1 MHEPYPVRA
10 VVQPIR
16 KQSALWRPYMARHRQ
31 NSAWQYHN
39 GGAWPMVGGFW
50 VAALAR
56 CGRRRQARIEL
67 VKLARACALDDW
79 AFAEWLHG
87 RTSAPRGMRGQ
98 SWNAAA
104 FLLAEHAVS
113 S

>member
-1 MHEPYPVRA
+1 
-10 VVQPIR
+10 
-16 KQSALWRPYMARHRQ
+16 
-31 NSAWQYHN
+31 
-39 GGAWPMVGGFW
+39 MVGGFW

-56 CGRRRQARIEL
+56 SGRKRLARAEL

-98 SWNAAA
+98 SWNAAGY
-104 FLLAEHAVS
+104 LLAEHVAR
-113 S
+113 